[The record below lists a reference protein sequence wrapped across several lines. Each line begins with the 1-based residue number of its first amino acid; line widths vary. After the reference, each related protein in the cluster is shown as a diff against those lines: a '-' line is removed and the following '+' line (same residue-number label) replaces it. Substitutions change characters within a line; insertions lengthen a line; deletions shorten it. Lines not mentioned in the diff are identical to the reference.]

1 MFNDS
6 DIEDEIQD
14 YCLLNEY
21 KKNPSCTLFPKRG
34 EKDYEPDGTS
44 RQDEILKKK
53 INSMFDAISK
63 ERRISRKIYSKAIW
77 VPSVKLA
84 KVERIR
90 GTQFKSLGKFINNSI
105 WLLPEELIYLVERGS
120 LECWWENGIP
130 MSLQAVYSV
139 CLEEC
144 GGFEQYQ
151 VYSYL
156 KRLGYYIFR
165 PIEVENEVSILSS
178 SKFYG
183 FENISPF
190 FAWMK
195 SLMNFVYNVFEKYST
210 NNWNTLVKRTY
221 YYSYDQIYK
230 SLQII
235 PYHCPPNSQENYTY
249 SMNKKTNP
257 FKISYYVWKPVSN
270 FKKSKLQNPDF
281 RIVVVNARSSS
292 LPSLKE
298 FANIF
303 DSVPIKNHEPN
314 TTLFQRLRNGTRHI
328 IFALLDSGVISFIK
342 FSDIGFG
349 NEHIYMKHNKHMK
362 NKYKLL

>member
-14 YCLLNEY
+14 YFFLNNY
-21 KKNPSCTLFPKRG
+21 KKNTSVLFPKRG
-34 EKDYEPDGTS
+34 EKDYEPDGS
-44 RQDEILKKK
+44 FKQDEMLKKS
-53 INSMFDAISK
+53 IDSMFDVISK

-77 VPSVKLA
+77 VSSVKLA

-90 GTQFKSLGKFINNSI
+90 GTQFKSLGKFINNTI

-144 GGFEQYQ
+144 GGLEQYQ

-156 KRLGYYIFR
+156 KRLGYYVFR
-165 PIEVENEVSILSS
+165 PIKIENEVSVFSS
-178 SKFYG
+178 TKSYG

-195 SLMNFVYNVFEKYST
+195 SLMNFVYSVFERYST
-210 NNWNTLVKRTY
+210 NNWNTLVKGAY

-235 PYHCPPNSQENYTY
+235 PYYCPFDSQENYAYTA
-249 SMNKKTNP
+249 NKKTDT

-281 RIVVVNARSSS
+281 RIVVVNTRSSS
-292 LPSLKE
+292 LPSLKD
-298 FANIF
+298 FVNIF
-303 DSVPIKNHEPN
+303 DLVPIKNHEPN
-314 TTLFQRLRNGTRHI
+314 TTPFQRLKNGTRHV

-342 FSDIGFG
+342 FSDIEFG
-349 NEHIYMKHNKHMK
+349 NEHIYTKHHKYRK
-362 NKYKLL
+362 NK